1 MQNEIYIA
9 ADAAEQETLEAG
21 VYTILKRWEC
31 KPATEENEM
40 AMQKEVFDFCRFW
53 YIKNGRP
60 LIKKAVRKIE
70 LVCVIPDANGKFS
83 TPLKCDT
90 EGNYAK

>member
-1 MQNEIYIA
+1 MQNGIYIA

-21 VYTILKRWEC
+21 VYTILKRWESQQ
-31 KPATEENEM
+31 ATEENEM

-60 LIKKAVRKIE
+60 LTKIAVRKIE
-70 LVCVIPDANGKFS
+70 LVCV
-83 TPLKCDT
+83 CDT
-90 EGNYAK
+90 EGDHAK